1 MIILPV
7 ANFQLYRHLQRVL
20 NKTPEMNG
28 IYVLFVM
35 KSSEKTTT
43 FLFCNL
49 LGLPAPGV
57 FELKAFLIPTT
68 ECFKIQKKCLS
79 DCQIT
84 NCDRCNK
91 VQLMSSI
98 AMNCDSA
105 NRLSCLLNTATLGL
119 IHLVPNRHPREQGT
133 HLDKTKKEPTSSNC
147 RLFLSSPNAFLAL
160 WHGSWRECSLIHY
173 FHRDHNRPCLPPRS
187 MHNHC
192 FQFL

>member
-35 KSSEKTTT
+35 KSLEKTTT

-49 LGLPAPGV
+49 LGLPAAGV
-57 FELKAFLIPTT
+57 FELEAFLIPTT
-68 ECFKIQKKCLS
+68 ECFKIRKNCVS

-91 VQLMSSI
+91 VQ
-98 AMNCDSA
+98 
-105 NRLSCLLNTATLGL
+105 
-119 IHLVPNRHPREQGT
+119 
-133 HLDKTKKEPTSSNC
+133 
-147 RLFLSSPNAFLAL
+147 
-160 WHGSWRECSLIHY
+160 
-173 FHRDHNRPCLPPRS
+173 
-187 MHNHC
+187 
-192 FQFL
+192 